1 MILKETKTQW
11 WGNIQGVDEKI
22 ILGLTKNRFKKK
34 KKMFGHLIKVG
45 QAKNFSVSLMHPK
58 PSMSVTEKRKI
69 KL

>member
-34 KKMFGHLIKVG
+34 KKNVWSFDQSGSG
-45 QAKNFSVSLMHPK
+45 
-58 PSMSVTEKRKI
+58 
-69 KL
+69 